1 MGCRLDT
8 PEGQKFFKEHNLRV
22 KCAGFTREAARMAA
36 RLLGES
42 RPPAGPASD
51 LDSCTNR

>member
-8 PEGQKFFKEHNLRV
+8 AEGQKFFKEHNLRA

-36 RLLGES
+36 RLLDES
-42 RPPAGPASD
+42 SPAARLASD